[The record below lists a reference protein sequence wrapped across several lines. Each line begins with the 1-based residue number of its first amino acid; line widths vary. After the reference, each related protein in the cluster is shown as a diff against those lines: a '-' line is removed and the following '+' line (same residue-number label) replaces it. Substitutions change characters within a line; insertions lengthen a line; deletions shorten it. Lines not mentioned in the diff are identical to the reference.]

1 MNRPMRRQDRAVTDP
16 ETINAVID
24 ACPHCSLA
32 LCDHS
37 RPYVVPLDFGHT
49 VADGRHIFYFHGAS
63 EGRKI
68 DLIRETG
75 WACVQM
81 SEGHRIRGEGPVACT
96 YTSDWRSVIAEGPIE
111 EVTDLE
117 EKRAALL
124 ALMTHI
130 TGRTDWTFPE
140 AALQKVCVTRL
151 TAENLTCKEH
161 A

>member
-16 ETINAVID
+16 ETISAVID

-32 LCDHS
+32 LCDHG

-49 VADGRHIFYFHGAS
+49 VADGQHIFYFHGAP

-124 ALMTHI
+124 AIMTHA

-140 AALQKVCVTRL
+140 AALKKVCVTRL
-151 TAENLTCKEH
+151 TAETLTCKEH
-161 A
+161 T

>member
-32 LCDHS
+32 LCDHGH
-37 RPYVVPLDFGHT
+37 PYVVPLDFGHT
-49 VADGRHIFYFHGAS
+49 AADGQHIFYFHGAP

-111 EVTDLE
+111 EIIDLE
-117 EKRAALL
+117 EKHAALL
-124 ALMTHI
+124 AIMTHA

-140 AALQKVCVTRL
+140 AALKKVCVTRL
-151 TAENLTCKEH
+151 TAKTLTCKEH
-161 A
+161 T